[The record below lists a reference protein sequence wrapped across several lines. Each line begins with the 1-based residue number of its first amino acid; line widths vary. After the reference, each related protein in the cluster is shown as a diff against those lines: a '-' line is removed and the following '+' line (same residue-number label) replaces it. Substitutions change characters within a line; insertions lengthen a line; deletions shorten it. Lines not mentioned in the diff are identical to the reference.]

1 MSNATSI
8 LNDLI
13 ETLKDGQEGF
23 RTAAEDVQSSDLK
36 SLFSQYSLQRGQF
49 VEELQSVARTLGENQ
64 PESQSSV
71 AGALHRGWIDL
82 KSAVLSKDEHA
93 ILAEC
98 ERGEDS
104 AVAEFQKALESNA
117 LPATAREKVEQLA
130 AAGRGE

>member
-1 MSNATSI
+1 MGIQQTRGALQGRFRETMSNATSI

-49 VEELQSVARTLGENQ
+49 VDELQSVARTLGENQ

-82 KSAVLSKDEHA
+82 KSALMSKDEHA
-93 ILAEC
+93 I
-98 ERGEDS
+98 
-104 AVAEFQKALESNA
+104 
-117 LPATAREKVEQLA
+117 
-130 AAGRGE
+130 